1 MNIPNEFLI
10 YAKANGV
17 VPKEGE
23 WDKSKEILV
32 TQLKG
37 LTGRYS
43 VLDDDAFYPYILKI
57 DNVIDSIKIDINK

>member
-1 MNIPNEFLI
+1 MNVTNELLI

-17 VPKEGE
+17 VTKSGE
-23 WDKSKEILV
+23 CDKSKGILV